1 MRPFIMTTLFA
12 FWVAPVLAQPHVLLP
27 DAMVEHFCRA
37 SQISRGAEFDE
48 VTAIAARLA
57 VGNPHIHVA
66 LANSSVINAW
76 EVDLSGGAS
85 LICIPVSLVHFM
97 GSAEGELA
105 FILAHE
111 IGHAT
116 DERCKT
122 LSGRSRVAEH
132 SGMGIA
138 LAVLLGHSSGN
149 EAGDQRACEAR
160 ADELGFNLMTRAGYD
175 PEDAAAAFRR
185 LSSDPGSSSTAPPL
199 FARLAAL
206 GKDHPITPERIRH
219 IRKLISRSGTRQ
231 GS

>member
-1 MRPFIMTTLFA
+1 MRHFLVVTLFA
-12 FWVAPVLAQPHVLLP
+12 FWVSPVLAQPHVLLP

-37 SQISRGAEFDE
+37 AQIRSGAEFDQ

-57 VGNPHIHVA
+57 ADQPHIHIA

-76 EVDLSGGAS
+76 EVELSGDAS

-97 GSAEGELA
+97 GGTEGELA

-116 DERCKT
+116 DERCKS

-138 LAVLLGHSSGN
+138 LAVLFGHSSGH

-175 PEDAAAAFRR
+175 PEDAAAAFQR
-185 LSSDPGSSSTAPPL
+185 LSSGPGSSSSAPPL

-206 GKDHPITPERIRH
+206 GKDHPITPDRIRH
-219 IRKLISRSGTRQ
+219 VRKLIGRSGTRQ
-231 GS
+231 GR